1 MPMQFIVPQFID
13 VEDKILGPLSVRQ
26 FIFFLVGAALIYI
39 DYELMYQLARNFWF
53 FLISAILIFGL
64 TGIFAFF
71 KVNGRPFHWFLL
83 AMIVNLR
90 DPKLRIWQ
98 KKISSSELKR
108 KKEKV
113 ETGPVIPL
121 KPSVT
126 QSQLQRLA
134 LIVDTGGAFAEE
146 VEREKQKRP

>member
-1 MPMQFIVPQFID
+1 MQFIVPQFID

-26 FIFFLVGAALIYI
+26 FIMFLVGAGLIYV
-39 DYELMYQLARNFWF
+39 DYELMYQLAGNFWF
-53 FLISAILIFGL
+53 FLITAILLFGL
-64 TGIFAFF
+64 TGLFAFL
-71 KVNGRPFHWFLL
+71 KINGRPFHWFLL
-83 AMIVNLR
+83 AIVVNFR

-98 KKISSSELKR
+98 KRVSNAELRR

-113 ETGPVIPL
+113 EVSKEVPM
-121 KPSVT
+121 KPGGT

-146 VEREKQKRP
+146 AAREKRKK